1 MVSSVAPVVTCL
13 PIPEA
18 LRMVCARFFNI
29 VVRSVVACA
38 LALSAAASF
47 AATILVFGDSL
58 AAGYGLPREQGW
70 VHLLEQRLR
79 AEKFDYKVVNASIS
93 GETTLGGRNRIDAAL
108 KTHRPA
114 LVILELGANDGLRGA
129 TPESI
134 RRNLEAISDACR
146 RANARVL
153 LVGIRLPPNYG
164 LPYAEKFQG
173 IFSEVSRSRKLPLVP
188 FLLNGFSD
196 NRELFQSDG
205 IHPSAAAQPLML
217 DTVWKELRPL
227 LFTRR

>member
-1 MVSSVAPVVTCL
+1 M
-13 PIPEA
+13 
-18 LRMVCARFFNI
+18 
-29 VVRSVVACA
+29 VRSVLACA
-38 LALSAAASF
+38 LAIPAAASG

-58 AAGYGLPREQGW
+58 SAGYGLPQEQGW

-79 AEKFDYKVVNASIS
+79 AEKLDYKVVNASIS
-93 GETTLGGRNRIDAAL
+93 GETTLGGRSRIEAAL

-146 RANARVL
+146 RAQARVL

-164 LPYAEKFQG
+164 TAYTEKFHDVFG
-173 IFSEVSRSRKLPLVP
+173 AVARSRKLPLVP
-188 FLLNGFSD
+188 FLLDGFAND
-196 NRELFQSDG
+196 RMLFQDDG

-217 DTVWKELRPL
+217 DTVWKELKPL
-227 LFTRR
+227 LARR